1 MFSHRTVNSF
11 LNMVYKRVCRNCPI
25 SWCGAK
31 YLVRLANHLADVHQL
46 DHIQRRQYLQEA
58 KLQPKVKVVVYESEA
73 NNSGKNHYCNP
84 AQTQETVYE
93 LSRSRRNEASFKAK
107 AKRPTTKNKTRRKQQ
122 RKSNPCLRGHTKI
135 V

>member
-1 MFSHRTVNSF
+1 MKMSFVFSHRTVN
-11 LNMVYKRVCRNCPI
+11 MVYKKVCGNCPI
-25 SWCGAK
+25 SSCGAK

-73 NNSGKNHYCNP
+73 DNSGKYYYRNP
-84 AQTQETVYE
+84 VQTQETVYE

-107 AKRPTTKNKTRRKQQ
+107 AKRTTTKNKTNRKKQ
-122 RKSNPCLRGHTKI
+122 RKSDSA
-135 V
+135 